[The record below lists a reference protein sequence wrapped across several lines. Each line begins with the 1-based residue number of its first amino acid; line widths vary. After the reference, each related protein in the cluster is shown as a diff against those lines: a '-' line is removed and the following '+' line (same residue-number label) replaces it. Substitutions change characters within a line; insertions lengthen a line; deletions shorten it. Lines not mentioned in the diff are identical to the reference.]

1 MTRTWQKLL
10 AVGIA
15 TTLAG
20 GGLLV
25 AAAPPTFAAPSGTD
39 LVINEAYGGGG
50 NAGSLYSNDF
60 VELYNPS
67 SAAISVDGWSVQYFS
82 ASGNLGGTAE
92 LAGSVAPHT
101 HYLVSLA
108 AGSGDT
114 GALPAPD
121 ATGDISMGA
130 RGGIVALAST
140 IDTLT
145 LPGAGVSAA
154 DGLVDLIGYGSAS
167 TFEGPAPAPEL
178 SNSLSAQ
185 RSNTGVD
192 SDVNSAD
199 FVAAAPTPENS
210 SGGPTAAPEP
220 TTTTTS
226 SPTVSPTTEF
236 VSIAE
241 IQGTGSASPF
251 VDRTVITEGVVT
263 AVYAEGG
270 LGGFNIQTPG
280 AVEPSTHTASTGV
293 FVYGPAAAATVTIG
307 DRVAVTGR
315 VGERFESTQISA
327 DGVEQLV
334 GGPEHVVEPVSVAW
348 PETAEERER
357 YEGMLLA
364 PAGTYRVSENYGLN
378 QYGEVGL
385 SVGERLLVTPT
396 EVGEPGSAEAVA
408 QAEYNEAHSVILDD
422 GASTDFLRREGGR
435 MINADI
441 PLPYLSITTPVTVG
455 ATATFTEP
463 VVVHYSFDSYRF
475 QPTTTLTGADA
486 APVSFSD
493 ARETAPEQVGGDLQL
508 GTFNVLN
515 YFTSLGVDYCGS
527 TQNYTDR
534 DGNPISAN
542 GCLPRGAW
550 DEENLARQEAKIVAA
565 INQLDA
571 DIVALEEIEDS
582 SDFGKDRDAALVDL
596 VAALN
601 ESAGTQRWAHVPS
614 PAEVP
619 AAGDDVIRTAFIY
632 QQANVEVVG
641 ASSILDDPAFVNGRA
656 PLAQTFADPATGTE
670 FIVVANHFKS
680 KGGSGEGDNADND
693 DDVGPAG
700 AVGGWN
706 GDRTRQAQALVG
718 FTETQRETHGTDL
731 VFLTGDFN
739 SYSQEGPMRVLADAG
754 FENLGDARNRAAGEP
769 GAAGT
774 EYSYNFDGA
783 VGSLDH
789 ILASGPASGRV
800 TGADVWTINAYE
812 QVGIEYSRNNS
823 NVTQLYSDDV
833 YRSSD
838 HNPFLIGLDFAG
850 EPEPTPTATQTPT
863 QTPTATPTPTIEPT
877 PTETSAPE
885 PPPTS
890 TEGVEPGMSPTMAAT
905 PPAAGGPS
913 GAPTGAPGADGGEL
927 ATTGA
932 ELGVLLPFGGGALLL
947 AGALALLLKRRA
959 DQV

>member
-1 MTRTWQKLL
+1 MGT
-10 AVGIA
+10 A

-25 AAAPPTFAAPSGTD
+25 AAAPPTFAAPSGTE

-50 NAGSLYSNDF
+50 NAGSLYTNDF
-60 VELYNPS
+60 VELFNPS
-67 SAAISVDGWSVQYFS
+67 SAEISVEGWSVQYFS
-82 ASGNLGGTAE
+82 AGGNLGGMAE
-92 LAGSVAPHT
+92 LTGSVAPNT

-108 AGSGDT
+108 AGSSVT

-121 ATGDISMGA
+121 ATGEISMGA

-140 IDTLT
+140 TDTLT
-145 LPGAGVSAA
+145 LPGAGGVAT
-154 DGLVDLIGYGSAS
+154 DGLVDLVGYGGASA
-167 TFEGPAPAPEL
+167 FEGSAPAPEL
-178 SNSLSAQ
+178 NNSLSAQ
-185 RSNTGVD
+185 RSTTGLD
-192 SDVNSAD
+192 SDENSAD
-199 FVAAAPTPENS
+199 FVAATPTPENS
-210 SGGPTAAPEP
+210 SGGPTTAPEP
-220 TTTTTS
+220 TTTST
-226 SPTVSPTTEF
+226 PTVLPATEL

-241 IQGTGSASPF
+241 IQGSGSASPL
-251 VDRTVITEGVVT
+251 VDQTVTTEGVVT

-280 AVEPSTHTASTGV
+280 SVDPSTHRASTGV
-293 FVYGPAAAATVTIG
+293 FVYGPAAAAPVSVG

-315 VGERFESTQISA
+315 VSERFESTQISA
-327 DGVEQLV
+327 SSVEQLA

-348 PETAEERER
+348 PETDEERER

-364 PAGTYRVSENYGLN
+364 PAGTYRVSENYALN

-422 GASTDFLRREGGR
+422 GASTDFLRREGGS

-441 PLPYLSITTPVTVG
+441 PLPYLSIETPVTVG

-475 QPTTTLTGADA
+475 QPATTLTGSDT
-486 APVSFSD
+486 APVRFSD
-493 ARETAPEQVGGDLQL
+493 ARETEPEPVGGNLQL

-515 YFTSLGVDYCGS
+515 YFTSLGVDYCAPDQS
-527 TQNYTDR
+527 YTDR

-565 INQLDA
+565 ISQLDA

-582 SDFGKDRDAALVDL
+582 SDFGKDRDAALIDL

-601 ESAGTQRWAHVPS
+601 ESAGTLRWAHVPS

-619 AAGDDVIRTAFIY
+619 STGDDVIRTAFIY

-641 ASSILDDPAFVNGRA
+641 SSTILDDPAFINGRA
-656 PLAQTFADPATGTE
+656 PLAQTFADPTTGSE

-680 KGGSGEGDNADND
+680 KGGSGDGDNADND
-693 DDVGPAG
+693 DTVGPAG

-718 FTETQRETHGTDL
+718 FTDAQREAHATDL

-739 SYSQEGPMRVLADAG
+739 SYSQEDPMRVLADAG
-754 FENLGDARNRAAGEP
+754 FENLGDARNRTAGEP
-769 GAAGT
+769 GVVGT

-789 ILASGPASGRV
+789 ILASGAAADQV

-812 QVGIEYSRNNS
+812 QVGIEYSRNNY
-823 NVTQLYSDDV
+823 NVTQLYSVDV
-833 YRSSD
+833 SRSSD
-838 HNPFLIGLDFAG
+838 HNPFLIGLDFTG
-850 EPEPTPTATQTPT
+850 EPTPTPTSTP
-863 QTPTATPTPTIEPT
+863 PLEPA

-885 PPPTS
+885 PTPTS
-890 TEGVEPGMSPTMAAT
+890 TEGAGPGVSPTMSAT
-905 PPAAGGPS
+905 PPAAGEPS
-913 GAPTGAPGADGGEL
+913 GTPTGVPGADGGML

-932 ELGVLLPFGGGALLL
+932 ELGLLLPFGGAALLL
-947 AGALALLLKRRA
+947 AGTLALLVKRRA
-959 DQV
+959 DQA